1 MKSKMIY
8 GFVIGLLFVGAV
20 LILRTKKECL
30 CEEEGMECCCG
41 Y

>member
-1 MKSKMIY
+1 MTKRMIY
-8 GFVIGLLFVGAV
+8 GVAIAVLLVGAV
-20 LILRTKKECL
+20 VVLSTKKECL